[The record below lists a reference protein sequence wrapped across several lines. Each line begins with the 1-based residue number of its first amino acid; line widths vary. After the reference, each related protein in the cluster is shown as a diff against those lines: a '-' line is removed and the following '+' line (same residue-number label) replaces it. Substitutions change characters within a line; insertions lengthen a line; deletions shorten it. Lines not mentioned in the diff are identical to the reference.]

1 MRDQTRGPATNP
13 VAATT
18 VCVIGAGYVGLTAA
32 ACLAEL
38 GHEVRCVESDPLR
51 LAALTRGEIP
61 IYEPGIEELVAR
73 HTGSGRLT
81 FTADTAV
88 AMDGVA
94 VAMLCVGTPPRSDGE
109 PDLRQLGRA
118 ATEVAACA
126 TTNVALVVKST
137 VPPGTC
143 EALELFVGGQAREG
157 VRVRVVSNPEFLR
170 EGRAVWDFFNPDRV
184 VVGADDPNLGQLVA
198 DLYPSDWP
206 LIECSR
212 RSAELVKYASN
223 TFLAVKISFAN
234 EVAALCEA
242 LGAETDKVLGGVG
255 LDARIGQAFLAPGPG
270 FGGSCLPKD
279 LSGFIAVAES
289 AGRPAE
295 VARAAQR
302 ANDAAQVSVIAKVES
317 ALGSLPGRTV
327 TVLGLAFKAGTDDT
341 RFSPALALV
350 RGLALR
356 GARVRVHDPIAT
368 VSDPAVC
375 QLDTPYDAAQG
386 SDALIVATGWPE
398 YHDLDPTKLRAVMV
412 GHVIVDAVGVTAIE
426 PLHDVGFDVYG
437 VGRGLATSFAP
448 VLWRPLEWMLDA
460 GQPSTIAARER

>member
-1 MRDQTRGPATNP
+1 
-13 VAATT
+13 
-18 VCVIGAGYVGLTAA
+18 
-32 ACLAEL
+32 
-38 GHEVRCVESDPLR
+38 
-51 LAALTRGEIP
+51 
-61 IYEPGIEELVAR
+61 
-73 HTGSGRLT
+73 
-81 FTADTAV
+81 
-88 AMDGVA
+88 MDGVT

-118 ATEVAACA
+118 ATVVAASA
-126 TTNVALVVKST
+126 TTSVALVVKST

-143 EALELFVGGQAREG
+143 EALELFVGGQARDG

-184 VVGADDPNLGQLVA
+184 VVGADDPVLGQRVA
-198 DLYPSDWP
+198 DLYPSNWP
-206 LIECSR
+206 LIQCSR

-242 LGAETDKVLGGVG
+242 LGADTDKVLGGVG
-255 LDARIGQAFLAPGPG
+255 LDARIGEAFLAPGPG

-279 LSGFIAVAES
+279 LTGFIAVAES

-295 VARAAQR
+295 VARAALR
-302 ANDAAQVSVIAKVES
+302 ANDAALVSVIAKVES
-317 ALGSLPGRTV
+317 ALGTVAGRTIA
-327 TVLGLAFKAGTDDT
+327 VLGLAFKAGTDDT

-350 RGLALR
+350 RELTRR
-356 GARVRVHDPIAT
+356 GAHVRVHDPVAT
-368 VSDPAVC
+368 VTDAEVH
-375 QLDTPYDAAQG
+375 QLGTPYAAAHG
-386 SDALIVATGWPE
+386 ADALIVATGWPE
-398 YHDLDPTKLRAVMV
+398 YRDVDPTQLREAMT
-412 GHVIVDAVGVTAIE
+412 GHVIVDAVGITALE

-460 GQPSTIAARER
+460 GQPSGIASRDR